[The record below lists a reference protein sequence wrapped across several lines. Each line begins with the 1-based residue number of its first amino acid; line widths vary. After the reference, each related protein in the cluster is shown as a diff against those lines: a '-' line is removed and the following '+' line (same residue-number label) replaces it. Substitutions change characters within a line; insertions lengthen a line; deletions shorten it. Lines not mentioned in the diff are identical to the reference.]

1 MLDRRNMLG
10 RERRR
15 QGISK
20 ANALEAIAMTPP
32 RPRITKPRLVWRLRG
47 GVWTPCHRITWTEGT
62 KRRDGGLLQ
71 ITGEQAAFVK
81 TGAKQA
87 RGKIIPHA

>member
-32 RPRITKPRLVWRLRG
+32 RSQAN
-47 GVWTPCHRITWTEGT
+47 
-62 KRRDGGLLQ
+62 KRHLS
-71 ITGEQAAFVK
+71 
-81 TGAKQA
+81 KQA
-87 RGKIIPHA
+87 QNKREGA